1 MKAILHYNP
10 GHILYL
16 KNNFLPNRKLAELKF
31 FGTSKISLLIIVV
44 SLTCTE
50 NHLATLIT
58 IITTKNNSKTT
69 TFYLKK

>member
-16 KNNFLPNRKLAELKF
+16 KNNFLPNRKLSGLKF

-50 NHLATLIT
+50 NNLATLIT